1 MPFNLGLYCHLNVM
15 FTIIV
20 IRMLHLSGKQKNG
33 HSSFRS
39 KRETRKDVK
48 RATLHDKAYKR
59 ADGYMVDFINLQPQE
74 KIVTTTRDV
83 GRKREPQRQSVRGR
97 GNKGKSWHA
106 ECSGRLY
113 SEARQEVGVRW
124 NSAKVE
130 ADQRWKSPIMITSFR
145 L

>member
-1 MPFNLGLYCHLNVM
+1 MVAL
-15 FTIIV
+15 
-20 IRMLHLSGKQKNG
+20 
-33 HSSFRS
+33 
-39 KRETRKDVK
+39 ETRKDVK

-59 ADGYMVDFINLQPQE
+59 PGGYAVDFINLQPQE
-74 KIVTTTRDV
+74 IIVTTTGD
-83 GRKREPQRQSVRGR
+83 ERQKECRSDKSARGR
-97 GNKGKSWHA
+97 RGRGKSWHA
-106 ECSGRLY
+106 ECNGRLY

>member
-1 MPFNLGLYCHLNVM
+1 MLY
-15 FTIIV
+15 
-20 IRMLHLSGKQKNG
+20 LSGKQRNG
-33 HSSFRS
+33 HSLFRS
-39 KRETRKDVK
+39 KYETRKDVK
-48 RATLHDKAYKR
+48 RATLHDKTYKR
-59 ADGYMVDFINLQPQE
+59 VGSYMVDFINLQPQE

-83 GRKREPQRQSVRGR
+83 GRKREPRQSVSGR
-97 GNKGKSWHA
+97 GNMGGKSWHV